1 MIEML
6 FLKELMLIRQ
16 PKQRIAIFVSIDIF
30 SIKGLSF
37 NHIYAIDVS
46 MY

>member
-1 MIEML
+1 MIEM

-16 PKQRIAIFVSIDIF
+16 PNQRIAIFVSIDIF
-30 SIKGLSF
+30 LIKGLRF
-37 NHIYAIDVS
+37 NHVYAIDVS

>member
-16 PKQRIAIFVSIDIF
+16 PNQRIAIFASIDIF
-30 SIKGLSF
+30 LIKGLSF
-37 NHIYAIDVS
+37 NHIYAIDAS